1 MNLLLILA
9 LLAPPLPPI
18 TPEAQAIATCESGD
32 TKTLGSANYTA
43 VNVNV
48 DGTIDTGAWQFNSY
62 WVWSSTN
69 RWTIITLA
77 NNVYDMSSTEFLR
90 RYPTAADASPDVQY
104 QMFIQ
109 LWDNGRGWQHWASS
123 RPCWEQWL
131 VVRKGRAVWR

>member
-32 TKTLGSANYTA
+32 TINLGTIDYTA
-43 VNVNV
+43 VNVNR

-62 WVWSSTN
+62 WVWSKQD
-69 RWTIITLA
+69 RWAIIPLA

-90 RYPTAADASPDVQY
+90 RYPTAADAPPDVQY

-109 LWDNGRGWQHWASS
+109 LWDGGYGWRHWSASK
-123 RPCWEQWL
+123 PCWEQWL
-131 VVRKGRAVWR
+131 VVRKGRAVWK